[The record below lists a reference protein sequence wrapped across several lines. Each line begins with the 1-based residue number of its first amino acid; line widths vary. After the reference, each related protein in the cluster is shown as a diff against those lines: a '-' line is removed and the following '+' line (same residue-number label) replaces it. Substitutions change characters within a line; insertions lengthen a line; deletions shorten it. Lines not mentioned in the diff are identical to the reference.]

1 MNRPKHT
8 ATMEDI
14 ARETGL
20 STMTVCRVLSN
31 KGCVSERTRKRVLA
45 TAKKFDY
52 QINLLARQLS
62 NNRTYLLGIITPFAG
77 MVGSYYFGQVL
88 QGIQKAISG
97 TEYHV
102 AMFDSESEDFNDGR
116 KCAKLCS
123 RRRVDGLIVVSP
135 GQDDHFPLTFSNLR
149 MPVVVVGTSFA
160 REQISYVDVDN
171 VGAAVAMTEHLIR
184 LGHSKIGFLRGPSY
198 LRNACQRE
206 EGFRKTLAAHGLPI
220 VEQWIGQGDYETRKA
235 FHIAL
240 EMLSKEHRPTA
251 IFASNDR
258 MAYGVL
264 DAARILKLRVP
275 EELSV
280 GGFDDLEGSAE
291 SVPSL
296 TTVMQPMKQ
305 LGHVATQYL
314 LEQCES
320 GRVAPVLR
328 LELPAQLVLRASA
341 APPPKGVS
349 AVEAG
354 RLQLAAGG
362 KSERN

>member
-20 STMTVCRVLSN
+20 SRMTVCRVLSN

-116 KCAKLCS
+116 KCANLCS
-123 RRRVDGLIVVSP
+123 RRRVDGLIVISP
-135 GQDDHFPLTFSNLR
+135 GQDDQFPLTFANLK
-149 MPVVVVGTSFA
+149 MPVVVVGSSFEG
-160 REQISYVDVDN
+160 EQISYVDVDN
-171 VGAAVAMTEHLIR
+171 VGSAAAITEHLIR
-184 LGHSKIGFLRGPSY
+184 LGHKRIGFLRGQSY

-206 EGFRKTLAAHGLPI
+206 EGFRQALAAHGFPI
-220 VEQWIGQGDYETRKA
+220 VEQWICQGDYETRKA

-240 EMLSKEHRPTA
+240 EMLSKEDRPTA

-275 EELSV
+275 ESLSV
-280 GGFDDLEGSAE
+280 VGFDDLEESAE
-291 SVPSL
+291 TVPSL

-305 LGHVATQYL
+305 LGQVAANYL
-314 LEQCES
+314 LEQFNS
-320 GRVAPVLR
+320 GDTPQVLR
-328 LELPAQLVLRASA
+328 QKLPAQLVLRASA
-341 APPPKGVS
+341 GPPAEDVS
-349 AVEAG
+349 IVDAG
-354 RLQLAAGG
+354 RLRLATGT